1 MHGLDLE
8 KVHMFEL
15 SEKETDSNIE
25 SPHNI
30 DDIDGDIINQDGE
43 IDLETVVLQIDNI
56 NNNMQTLVNIS
67 MFSMIGIWV
76 VIGAICGVIFSIYFK
91 L

>member
-8 KVHMFEL
+8 KVHTFEL

>member
-1 MHGLDLE
+1 MHIPDLE
-8 KVHMFEL
+8 KVHTSEL
-15 SEKETDSNIE
+15 LEKEVDSIIE
-25 SPHNI
+25 SPYSIN
-30 DDIDGDIINQDGE
+30 DIDGDIFNQDGE
-43 IDLETVVLQIDNI
+43 IDLESVVLQIENI